1 MFRTAL
7 RNVLAHKGRL
17 LMTTLAVM
25 LGTAF
30 VAGTLVFSDTLGEA
44 LRTQNSKSYTDIAVT
59 VSDREAGSRGYDHG
73 GRAATGPALTEET
86 RAKVAALPGAAEA
99 RGVVSGFAG
108 IADKKGALIGN
119 GFSTTGTNYVPGA
132 DGTDPRYPLAEGRGP
147 KNATEIALDTK
158 TADKGGYKVGDTV
171 RVAVNGPVMELKL
184 TGTLHTNDPRVTA
197 GGSLAAFDT
206 ATAQQLYLSPG
217 RFAELDV
224 KSKPGTDDAA
234 LLTAVKQTVPQ
245 GDNIEAKTGRE
256 LADEQDRMIKQGT
269 RVLSAFLMGFAAI
282 ALFVGIFIIA
292 NTFSML
298 VAQRTKE
305 LALLRAVGATR
316 RQITRSV
323 LIEALLVGLTAS
335 VAGLLAG
342 IGISVGLKAFLNGPM
357 DANLPDGPLIVA
369 PGTVITAIAVGVLV
383 TVLAAW
389 LPARRASRI
398 APVAAMSS
406 AEQPATQKS
415 LVVRNTLGL
424 LFALAGAGSLAAGVG
439 GKEVKLVGLG
449 AGALL
454 IGVFVLTPLLS
465 RPLIALFT
473 PLLRAVYGTPGKL
486 AKENAVRNPR
496 RTAATASALT
506 IGVTLITSLTVV
518 GASVNKAVDDAAAN
532 DLKADYAVTMENYS
546 MLSPEAATQIAKAPG
561 VSATSVVRTVPVK
574 TGAGAANG
582 SAGSDA
588 SNGSEAS
595 DGSDGSDGSGTEWL
609 TVVDATTIDRLVTVK
624 VKEGSADALKQGR
637 LMVSSGNAEHNGHK
651 VGDTLP
657 VSYPDGSKGSLTVG
671 AVIEANSVL
680 AGIVAPDA
688 VVGPH
693 ALPGSGL
700 DKVLVKG
707 ANGPTGELKQ
717 ALRDATGGNPLIAIK
732 GEKDIKAEN
741 RQMLNGIL
749 NMMYGLLG
757 MSVVIAV
764 LGVVNTMAMSVFE
777 RRREIGMLRAIGLDR
792 LGIRRMVRLESLLI
806 ALFGGLVGVGLGI
819 LVAWAGVRTLADD
832 LKGITTV
839 VPPVQTAGFLLA
851 AAVIGLLAAL
861 WPAYRASRL
870 DILDAIKSA

>member
-17 LMTTLAVM
+17 LMTVLAVM

-30 VAGTLVFSDTLGEA
+30 VSGTLVFSDTFGNA
-44 LRTQNSKSYTDIAVT
+44 LRTQNSKSYTDVAVT
-59 VSDREAGSRGYDHG
+59 VADREARNLSDDDG
-73 GRAATGPALTEET
+73 GRIAGPTLTEET
-86 RAKVAALPGAAEA
+86 RAKVAAVPGVAEV

-108 IADKKGALIGN
+108 IADTKGALIGN

-132 DGTDPRYPLAEGRGP
+132 DGTDPRYPLVEGRGP
-147 KNATEIALDTK
+147 KDATEIALDRK

-171 RVAVNGPVMELKL
+171 RVAVNGPVMKLKL
-184 TGTLHTNDPRVTA
+184 TGTLTTNDPRVVA

-206 ATAQQLYLSPG
+206 ATAQQLYLAPG
-217 RFAELDV
+217 RYAELDV
-224 KSKPGTDDAA
+224 RSKPGTDDAA
-234 LLTAVKQTVPQ
+234 LLTAVKQAVPQ
-245 GDNIEAKTGRE
+245 GDSIEAKTGRE
-256 LADEQDRMIKQGT
+256 LAAEQDEMIRKGT
-269 RVLSAFLMGFAAI
+269 TVLTTVLMGFAGI

-292 NTFSML
+292 NTFTML

-323 LIEALLVGLTAS
+323 LIEAVLVGLTAA
-335 VAGLLAG
+335 VTGLLAG
-342 IGISVGLKAFLNGPM
+342 IGIAAGLKSLLNGPM
-357 DANLPDGPLIVA
+357 DANLPDGPLIIAPTTVVA
-369 PGTVITAIAVGVLV
+369 ALAVGVLV

-406 AEQPATQKS
+406 AEQPATQKG
-415 LVVRNTLGL
+415 LRIRNTIGL
-424 LFALAGAGSLAAGVG
+424 LFSLAGLAALAGGVA

-449 AGALL
+449 AGTLL

-465 RPLIALFT
+465 RPLIALFA
-473 PLLRAVYGTPGKL
+473 PLLRAVYGAPGKL
-486 AKENAVRNPR
+486 AQENAVRNPR

-506 IGVTLITSLTVV
+506 IGVTLITSLTVI
-518 GASVNKAVDDAAAN
+518 GASVNQAVDKAAET
-532 DLKADYAVTMENYS
+532 DLKADYTVAMQNFS
-546 MLSPEAATQIAKAPG
+546 KLSPEVAAQIAKAPG
-561 VSATSVVRTVPVK
+561 VSVISAERSVTVK
-574 TGAGAANG
+574 TGQNG
-582 SAGSDA
+582 ED
-588 SNGSEAS
+588 SEWMTA
-595 DGSDGSDGSGTEWL
+595 
-609 TVVDATTIDRLVTVK
+609 VDAATIDQVATVK
-624 VKEGSADALKQGR
+624 VKEGSPDALKQGR
-637 LMVSSGNAEHNGHK
+637 LLVSSGRAERAGYK
-651 VGDTLP
+651 VGDTLA
-657 VSYPDGSKGSLTVG
+657 VTYPDGAKGSLTVG
-671 AVIEANSVL
+671 GILEANTALASVIVPE
-680 AGIVAPDA
+680 AVVAPHLA
-688 VVGPH
+688 P
-693 ALPGSGL
+693 ATGL
-700 DKVLVKG
+700 EKVLVKG
-707 ANGPTGELKQ
+707 TNGATEELKQ
-717 ALRDATGGNPLIAIK
+717 ALRDATGGNPLIAVK
-732 GEKDIKAEN
+732 GAKEIKAEN
-741 RQMLNGIL
+741 RQMITGIL

-819 LVAWAGVRTLADD
+819 LVAWAGVRTLADS

-839 VPPVQTAGFLLA
+839 VPPVQTVGFLLA

-861 WPAYRASRL
+861 WPAHRAAKL
-870 DILDAIKSA
+870 DILDSIKSQ

>member
-17 LMTTLAVM
+17 LMTVLAVM

-30 VAGTLVFSDTLGEA
+30 VSGTLVFSDTFGNA
-44 LRTQNSKSYTDIAVT
+44 LRTQNSKSYTDVAVT
-59 VSDREAGSRGYDHG
+59 VSDREARNLSDDDG
-73 GRAATGPALTEET
+73 GRIAGPTLTEET
-86 RAKVAALPGAAEA
+86 RTKVAAVPGAAEV

-108 IADKKGALIGN
+108 IADTKGALIGN

-132 DGTDPRYPLAEGRGP
+132 DGTDPRYPLVAGRGP
-147 KNATEIALDTK
+147 KDATEIALDRK

-171 RVAVNGPVMELKL
+171 RVAVNGPVMKLKL
-184 TGTLHTNDPRVTA
+184 TGTLTTNDPRVVA

-206 ATAQQLYLSPG
+206 ATAQQLYLTPG
-217 RFAELDV
+217 RYAELDV
-224 KSKPGTDDAA
+224 KAKPGTDDAA
-234 LLTAVKQTVPQ
+234 LLAAVKQAVPQ
-245 GDNIEAKTGRE
+245 GDFIEAKTGRE
-256 LADEQDRMIKQGT
+256 LAAEQDEMIRKGT
-269 RVLSAFLMGFAAI
+269 TVLTTVLMGFAGI

-292 NTFSML
+292 NTFTML

-323 LIEALLVGLTAS
+323 LIEAVLVGLTAA
-335 VAGLLAG
+335 VTGLLAG
-342 IGISVGLKAFLNGPM
+342 IGIAAGLKSLLNGPM

-369 PGTVITAIAVGVLV
+369 PGTVIAALAVGVLV

-406 AEQPATQKS
+406 AEQPATQKG
-415 LVVRNTLGL
+415 LRVRNAIGL
-424 LFALAGAGSLAAGVG
+424 LFSLAGLVSLAAGVA

-465 RPLIALFT
+465 RPLIALFA
-473 PLLRAVYGTPGKL
+473 PLLRAVYGAPGKL
-486 AKENAVRNPR
+486 AQENAIRNPR

-506 IGVTLITSLTVV
+506 IGVTLITSLTVI
-518 GASVNKAVDDAAAN
+518 GASVNQAVDKAAES
-532 DLKADYAVTMENYS
+532 DLKADYTVAMQNFS
-546 MLSPEAATQIAKAPG
+546 KLSPEVAAQIAKAPG
-561 VSATSVVRTVPVK
+561 VGVISTERGVTVK
-574 TGAGAANG
+574 TGQNG
-582 SAGSDA
+582 ED
-588 SNGSEAS
+588 SEWMTA
-595 DGSDGSDGSGTEWL
+595 
-609 TVVDATTIDRLVTVK
+609 VDAATIDQLATVK
-624 VKEGSADALKQGR
+624 VKEGSADALKQGK
-637 LMVSSGNAEHNGHK
+637 LLVSSGRAEHAGYK
-651 VGDTLP
+651 VGDTLA
-657 VSYPDGSKGSLTVG
+657 VTYPDGAKGSLTVG
-671 AVIEANSVL
+671 GILEANTALASV
-680 AGIVAPDA
+680 VVPEA

-693 ALPGSGL
+693 LAPGTGL
-700 DKVLVKG
+700 EKVLVKG
-707 ANGPTGELKQ
+707 TNGATEELKQ
-717 ALRDATGGNPLIAIK
+717 ALRDATGGNPLIAVK
-732 GEKDIKAEN
+732 GAKEIKAEN
-741 RQMLNGIL
+741 RQMITGIL

-819 LVAWAGVRTLADD
+819 LVAWAGVRTLADS
-832 LKGITTV
+832 LKDITTV
-839 VPPVQTAGFLLA
+839 VPPVQTVGFLLA

-861 WPAYRASRL
+861 WPAHRAARL
-870 DILDAIKSA
+870 DILDSIKSQ